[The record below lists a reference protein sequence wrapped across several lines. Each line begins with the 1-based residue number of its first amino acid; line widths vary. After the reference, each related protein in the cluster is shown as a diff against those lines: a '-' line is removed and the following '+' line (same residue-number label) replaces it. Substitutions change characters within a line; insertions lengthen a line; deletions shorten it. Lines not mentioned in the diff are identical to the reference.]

1 MSVDKLFANP
11 AFKTI
16 LAPMAG
22 YTDFSFRTICRE
34 YGVGL
39 TVTEM
44 VSSKA
49 LVMGNELSRK
59 MLFRMPCDAPA
70 FCQIFGHEPK
80 VMAESVHID
89 EVRQYEGVDINM
101 GCPVRK
107 IVSNGDGS
115 ALLENPALASE
126 CISAVKTA
134 LKDKLLSVKFRLGV
148 SNGDNAADFA
158 KMCRDSGADFITVH
172 FRTRK
177 QMYSGTADYTLLED
191 ICKCGIPVFANG
203 DITTREQYVRL
214 LERGA
219 YGAAI
224 GRGAVGKPYVFSQVT
239 GKPWRMNLYDVIYR
253 QTNNLAQV
261 FCDRV
266 VCNEMKKHVAA
277 YLKGKRN
284 AKGTIVACNNAK
296 TTQEILDLVA
306 DFIKANTQFAEMS
319 DGGAC
324 L

>member
-134 LKDKLLSVKFRLGV
+134 LKDRFRRGLY
-148 SNGDNAADFA
+148 NGAFPYAQTNVF
-158 KMCRDSGADFITVH
+158 RYRRLH
-172 FRTRK
+172 F
-177 QMYSGTADYTLLED
+177 
-191 ICKCGIPVFANG
+191 
-203 DITTREQYVRL
+203 
-214 LERGA
+214 
-219 YGAAI
+219 I
-224 GRGAVGKPYVFSQVT
+224 GRYLQMRHSRVCKRRY
-239 GKPWRMNLYDVIYR
+239 YD
-253 QTNNLAQV
+253 A
-261 FCDRV
+261 
-266 VCNEMKKHVAA
+266 
-277 YLKGKRN
+277 
-284 AKGTIVACNNAK
+284 
-296 TTQEILDLVA
+296 
-306 DFIKANTQFAEMS
+306 
-319 DGGAC
+319 
-324 L
+324 